1 MFFHNTGAAKSIF
14 FNTSVKKW
22 DSKTYKTTLIEPHQQ
37 QFLLHMGVKVHS
49 RLSDFSHE
57 LKDSIN
63 NRSYSEILS
72 PGLEPFNLFSMF
84 HLVHRI
90 GKI

>member
-1 MFFHNTGAAKSIF
+1 
-14 FNTSVKKW
+14 
-22 DSKTYKTTLIEPHQQ
+22 
-37 QFLLHMGVKVHS
+37 MGVKVHS

-57 LKDSIN
+57 LKDSSN